1 MDASAITKA
10 LNDHWLTLLDG
21 YYDFIAD
28 SYLKHLSETY
38 DKPLEELK
46 EKTQHLKKKI
56 LNDAHTALDKT
67 TEIKK
72 DARKTKQKTV
82 NTSSNSSYDSMT
94 HPELAKL
101 CKERGL
107 QVKRKKQD
115 MIDNLIQSDGPQGS
129 KDSESVDNNKSPPSV
144 PPSGELAEEVIDE

>member
-56 LNDAHTALDKT
+56 LNDAHVALDTT

-72 DARKTKQKTV
+72 DTRKTKPKIATK
-82 NTSSNSSYDSMT
+82 SSNSTYDTMT

-115 MIDNLIQSDGPQGS
+115 MIDNLIQSDGSQES
-129 KDSESVDNNKSPPSV
+129 KNSESSNNNS
-144 PPSGELAEEVIDE
+144 PSGELTEEVIDE